1 MNLEILVEL
10 MVFGMHEDRYRN
22 RDMHVYVGQ
31 HAYID
36 FLALVTGRAWEQ

>member
-22 RDMHVYVGQ
+22 RDMHGCVVSM
-31 HAYID
+31 H
-36 FLALVTGRAWEQ
+36 T